1 MMMNSN
7 VKSVISKCEKD
18 NNGEVFLS
26 LKPRIDDL
34 DTTVAH
40 LYSAGGKMC
49 YFNRPDGKGFNKWD
63 NEYEKYSY
71 SELDFVEQYK
81 YFCPSV

>member
-1 MMMNSN
+1 MQDGGMMMNSN
-7 VKSVISKCEKD
+7 VKSVISKCEKN

-49 YFNRPDGKGFNKWD
+49 YFNKRLL
-63 NEYEKYSY
+63 YI
-71 SELDFVEQYK
+71 FVHIL
-81 YFCPSV
+81 PP